1 MRLLLFIL
9 FLFSMPVH
17 AHQPKLINYSPTI
30 DSPHKVFFPEISKA
44 YYGKLTGNP
53 HYYIVNS
60 DKAFSFYAGILSNV

>member
-44 YYGKLTGNP
+44 YYSKLTGQP
-53 HYYIVNS
+53 HYYVIN
-60 DKAFSFYAGILSNV
+60 LSLIHI